1 MRFQDKVAIITG
13 GASGIGL
20 ATAKRLTT
28 EGARIVLADY
38 NQANLDAAVPV
49 VQAAGAPE
57 VWTSRCN
64 VAVEAQV
71 EATSKIVNGLLTLIA
86 QKTNISQ
93 NSVARTTVL
102 LRHVFGG
109 RSS

>member
-1 MRFQDKVAIITG
+1 M
-13 GASGIGL
+13 
-20 ATAKRLTT
+20 AKRLAT
-28 EGARIVLADY
+28 EGDRIVLADY
-38 NQANLDAAVPV
+38 NQANLDAAVPM
-49 VQAAGAPE
+49 VQTARSLE

-71 EATSKIVNGLLTLIA
+71 EATSKVVNGLLTLIA

>member
-1 MRFQDKVAIITG
+1 M
-13 GASGIGL
+13 
-20 ATAKRLTT
+20 
-28 EGARIVLADY
+28 LADY

-57 VWTSRCN
+57 AWTSRCN

-71 EATSKIVNGLLTLIA
+71 EASKVVNSSYPRSLPK
-86 QKTNISQ
+86 KTNISQ

-102 LRHVFGG
+102 LLHVFGG

>member
-1 MRFQDKVAIITG
+1 M
-13 GASGIGL
+13 
-20 ATAKRLTT
+20 
-28 EGARIVLADY
+28 LADY

-102 LRHVFGG
+102 LRHMFGG

>member
-1 MRFQDKVAIITG
+1 MARR
-13 GASGIGL
+13 L
-20 ATAKRLTT
+20 AT

-38 NQANLDAAVPV
+38 NQANLDAAVPM
-49 VQAAGAPE
+49 VQAARAPE
-57 VWTSRCN
+57 VWTSRYN

-71 EATSKIVNGLLTLIA
+71 EATSKVVNGLFMLIA
-86 QKTNISQ
+86 KKTNISQ